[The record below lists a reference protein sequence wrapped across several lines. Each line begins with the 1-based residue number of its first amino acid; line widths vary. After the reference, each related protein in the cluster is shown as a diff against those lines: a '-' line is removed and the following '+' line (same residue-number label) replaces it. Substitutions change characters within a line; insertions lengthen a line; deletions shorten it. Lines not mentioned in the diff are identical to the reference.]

1 MARCKSCGE
10 KFEQTQFLQK
20 FCRKNESCL
29 DAESKFA
36 IEKVQ
41 KQKQKD
47 FNKFKE
53 ERRPFTHTKENKKE
67 LQRQINLLAR
77 NIDKA
82 CEIFTC
88 IDCGVRFGKQV
99 DGGHFNSVGSNA
111 TLRYNLD
118 NIHSQASNCN
128 RNGQGGGRQHDY
140 YKGLVEKYGKEYA
153 DYVDIELQKKYK
165 YIGLTEIE
173 IYEKLKLVRKINR
186 TFNSYVVTDPLQAR
200 KMFNLIIGIYE

>member
-1 MARCKSCGE
+1 M
-10 KFEQTQFLQK
+10 
-20 FCRKNESCL
+20 
-29 DAESKFA
+29 
-36 IEKVQ
+36 
-41 KQKQKD
+41 
-47 FNKFKE
+47 KE
-53 ERRPFTHTKENKKE
+53 AKRPFTHTKENKAE

-77 NIDKA
+77 KIDEA

-140 YKGLVEKYGKEYA
+140 YKGLVEKYGQEYA
-153 DYVDIELQKKYK
+153 DYVDIGLQNKYK
-165 YIGLTEIE
+165 YLGLSEVE
-173 IYEKLKLVRKINR
+173 IYDKLKLVRKINR
-186 TFNSYVVTDPLQAR
+186 TFHTYVITDPLQAR
-200 KMFNLIIGIYE
+200 KMFNQIIGIYE